1 MSTVFKESSE
11 NVFESIG
18 FDRAEAAVLKVKSD
32 LRIELETGLKRWKL
46 NQTQAAK
53 ALGISRS
60 RLNRLLKGHLD
71 KISVDKLIAMHER
84 LGAAV
89 SVTVTPRQDAA

>member
-11 NVFESIG
+11 NVFEAIG